1 MEPNQNINNMP
12 NATGA
17 PVAPNVPRV
26 PNTSGAT
33 NASVMTPKPNSDVV
47 FKDKPKKNI
56 AVILGM
62 VLLGILAVGGIAFGV
77 WAMMDGNSQVVKKDE
92 QIKDLNRQLAEKSQT
107 VVDGDMTVIDV
118 EAGDNVE
125 AAIDVA
131 DYIYVGEWGVKIRIP
146 EGLRSEVDYSFSNDD
161 YLEITDYSGNYT
173 YGQDIDW
180 NNANLLKI
188 SRSVAGVVDFE
199 NCMTSC
205 SVLITTLDGYD
216 YSYVMSGS
224 NSELLQTTLLK
235 EMTKAEAFSTF

>member
-1 MEPNQNINNMP
+1 MEPNQNTNMQNATSAPTSTGVSNASSASLNMP
-12 NATGA
+12 GK
-17 PVAPNVPRV
+17 
-26 PNTSGAT
+26 
-33 NASVMTPKPNSDVV
+33 SVESSKPGSDAV
-47 FKDKPKKNI
+47 FQSKSKKSHGMLYGM
-56 AVILGM
+56 IL
-62 VLLGILAVGGIAFGV
+62 LAILAAGGIGFGV
-77 WAMMDGNSQVVKKDE
+77 WAMMDGNSQVAKKDE

-107 VVDGDMTVIDV
+107 VVDDDMTVIDV
-118 EAGDNVE
+118 GTEDNVA
-125 AAIDVA
+125 AAIDAA
-131 DYIYVGEWGVKIRIP
+131 DYIYIGEWGVKIRIP
-146 EGLRSEVDYSFSNDD
+146 EGLRSEVDYNFSNDD

-188 SRSVAGVVDFE
+188 SRSVAGAVDFE

>member
-188 SRSVAGVVDFE
+188 SR
-199 NCMTSC
+199 N
-205 SVLITTLDGYD
+205 LR
-216 YSYVMSGS
+216 
-224 NSELLQTTLLK
+224 K
-235 EMTKAEAFSTF
+235 